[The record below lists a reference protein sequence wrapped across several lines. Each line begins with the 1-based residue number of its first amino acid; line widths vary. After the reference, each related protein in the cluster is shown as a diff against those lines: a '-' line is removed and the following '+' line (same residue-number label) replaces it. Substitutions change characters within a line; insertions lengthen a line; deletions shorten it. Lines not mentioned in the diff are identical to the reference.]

1 MVRLVAAGRVVPVL
15 RQTPGRMHG
24 GHDRT
29 SVLGLW
35 RRWPLASRSQGWQR
49 VWGELVLH
57 KGYHGTPRA
66 ESYRLFGWVVG
77 KLLPVH
83 AIFFSQIDI
92 WQSDVSKLF
101 VARRRDVNLMSC
113 SRLIS

>member
-1 MVRLVAAGRVVPVL
+1 
-15 RQTPGRMHG
+15 MHG

-35 RRWPLASRSQGWQR
+35 HPVATLAAGLKESRIATCLGL
-49 VWGELVLH
+49 WGASSSGSL
-57 KGYHGTPRA
+57 GTTGTREPRL
-66 ESYRLFGWVVG
+66 YRLFGRIIG
-77 KLLPVH
+77 KLLPIH